1 MDVKSATAFELT
13 HALRTTAL
21 VHLEGPMN
29 PRYAEAKKDL
39 RAICTELKVRFQEM
53 LGTARTD
60 HARDEARLGIRLMTN
75 RLAEL

>member
-1 MDVKSATAFELT
+1 MNVKSATAFELT

-29 PRYAEAKKDL
+29 PRYAEAKKEL
-39 RAICTELKVRFQEM
+39 RSICTELKTRFQEM
-53 LGTARTD
+53 LETSRTR
-60 HARDEARLGIRLMTN
+60 HERDEARLGIRLMTN